1 MLINFIINR
10 DKVNFYLNQE
20 GKKDKQLI
28 LEAYQALS
36 LECSNPSF
44 FLKSLINELLTNKT
58 KNKQSN
64 KEIVI
69 NETDLDLYLMLGIKN
84 LSSNELFKSRTHLIK
99 LLKNQFNNEKD
110 ENIINTRII
119 SSIMDNL
126 TPYLVNTTSLNTK
139 SKISNLLEK
148 NSNTINSNINNKYVY
163 YNKYNYHFKNNNPY
177 SLIEKYENI
186 NTIKYKYEDIKEWI
200 TNNNNTIN
208 IFKSIPILNEKF
220 KDDIVIL
227 IEQGNEL
234 QELIDEIDKISVNS
248 NKDKDTILTDV
259 TNGDY
264 SRFEELAII
273 TNDIMIKISKNQ
285 DDIISNS
292 ISNNNQNFNFNENT
306 NFISNS
312 NQNFNFNENT
322 ELISNSNQNFNFNEN
337 TNFISN
343 SNQNFNFNENTEL
356 ISNSN
361 QNFNFN
367 ENTNFISNSNQNV
380 QNNKKASLIVDDKYL
395 PYLLKNHYLNDTI
408 PELTKIIYVISHNP
422 LKDFDVHK
430 KELDKIMEIYDIY
443 DNIENLINKF
453 TSNTNHILK
462 TEKTNYK
469 EDIEELIKNSNEII
483 TTYKKEF
490 SDYKTSKFNET
501 ITNFDNINSLNN
513 VFIKEKS
520 KLLYQMVGEKL
531 INFLFPKNNFNSK
544 LLEENLDT
552 ILLNIRTLDKKKY
565 DSITLEELK
574 NIKVHTSEINI
585 MEIRS
590 TYKSKDNKTINDI
603 INNLNDML
611 DTNKF
616 KNDISSM
623 NTLVNKEVEE
633 EKKEEKEEEQ
643 EKRKLKTYQ
652 IILIGLGGTI
662 VLIIILIVIYNFIF
676 KKRKSH
682 ITLENN
688 ILNNKIINKLK
699 K

>member
-1 MLINFIINR
+1 
-10 DKVNFYLNQE
+10 
-20 GKKDKQLI
+20 
-28 LEAYQALS
+28 
-36 LECSNPSF
+36 
-44 FLKSLINELLTNKT
+44 
-58 KNKQSN
+58 
-64 KEIVI
+64 
-69 NETDLDLYLMLGIKN
+69 
-84 LSSNELFKSRTHLIK
+84 
-99 LLKNQFNNEKD
+99 
-110 ENIINTRII
+110 
-119 SSIMDNL
+119 
-126 TPYLVNTTSLNTK
+126 
-139 SKISNLLEK
+139 
-148 NSNTINSNINNKYVY
+148 
-163 YNKYNYHFKNNNPY
+163 
-177 SLIEKYENI
+177 
-186 NTIKYKYEDIKEWI
+186 
-200 TNNNNTIN
+200 
-208 IFKSIPILNEKF
+208 
-220 KDDIVIL
+220 
-227 IEQGNEL
+227 
-234 QELIDEIDKISVNS
+234 
-248 NKDKDTILTDV
+248 
-259 TNGDY
+259 
-264 SRFEELAII
+264 
-273 TNDIMIKISKNQ
+273 
-285 DDIISNS
+285 
-292 ISNNNQNFNFNENT
+292 
-306 NFISNS
+306 
-312 NQNFNFNENT
+312 
-322 ELISNSNQNFNFNEN
+322 
-337 TNFISN
+337 
-343 SNQNFNFNENTEL
+343 
-356 ISNSN
+356 
-361 QNFNFN
+361 
-367 ENTNFISNSNQNV
+367 
-380 QNNKKASLIVDDKYL
+380 
-395 PYLLKNHYLNDTI
+395 
-408 PELTKIIYVISHNP
+408 
-422 LKDFDVHK
+422 
-430 KELDKIMEIYDIY
+430 MEIYDIY